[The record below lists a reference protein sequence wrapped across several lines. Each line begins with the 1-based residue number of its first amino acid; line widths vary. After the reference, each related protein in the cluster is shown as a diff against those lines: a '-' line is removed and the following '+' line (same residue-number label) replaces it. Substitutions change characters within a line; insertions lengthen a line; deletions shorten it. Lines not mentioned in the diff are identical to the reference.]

1 MLGPDT
7 PPCPVVHVGQMGEL
21 SHLEIQLLTPVLS
34 PDDRPSNLP
43 EPPDPRTRS
52 EPPGR
57 GNGIISRP
65 RLPTVLT
72 CCPPPARRTPPLGP
86 ASSKSLCYGLN
97 CAPQRDRAWRWG
109 LRKAPFAD
117 TPEKNAQE
125 SACCPVTGGRRVPVR
140 LWGPD
145 LHGCDG
151 DTEGGGPAVS
161 GHQRGASGSLGPPGA
176 LASSQRQ

>member
-1 MLGPDT
+1 
-7 PPCPVVHVGQMGEL
+7 MGEL
-21 SHLEIQLLTPVLS
+21 SHLVIQLLTPVLL

-43 EPPDPRTRS
+43 EPLDPRTRS

-57 GNGIISRP
+57 RNGIISRP
-65 RLPTVLT
+65 RLLTVLT
-72 CCPPPARRTPPLGP
+72 CCPPLAQRPLGP
-86 ASSKSLCYGLN
+86 ASSNSLCYGLN
-97 CAPQRDRAWRWG
+97 CAPQGDRAWRQG

-161 GHQRGASGSLGPPGA
+161 GHRRGASGSLRPPGV
-176 LASSQRQ
+176 LASSQRQRQG